1 MARFVLALTSA
12 VALVVPA
19 SAFGV
24 GASPLPLIRA
34 AASVGIADGVTDGV
48 SRQSLLQLP
57 RRPAMPQ
64 ASRAGAPTSALW
76 GRKAKDDAA
85 PSDAV
90 AEIPPLDDRPPR
102 KVALLVEP
110 TPFTHVSGYSNRFKE
125 MLKFLKKGGDD
136 AEVITP
142 DDSPDRPS
150 HFLGCPITYVPG
162 FRLIFYKQVQ
172 LTLDFGLRAWRRLR
186 DRRPNLIHAV
196 APGFFVLPG
205 ILYAKLLRIPLVIS
219 YHTHLPHYAGRYVP
233 IPGLRELCVKLAEW
247 YLPCMLNWGDLTL
260 ATSPQLQQQLRDL
273 GCRNVDVWRKG
284 IDTEVFSPAWN
295 TSNEEMRYRMSGGE
309 PHRPLLVHVGRLG
322 AEKNI
327 GLIRGVLE
335 RIPEARLAIV
345 GKGPFQ
351 PELEEIFAGTDTV
364 FMGMMTGEDLSR
376 AYAAGDVFVMPS
388 ESETLGFVVL
398 EAMASAVPPVA
409 ARAGGIPNLVRDG
422 ETGCLFAPGDVEDFT
437 AKVRRLLDD
446 KAYRRRMS
454 EAGREETLKWNWQ
467 AATSVLRNVQYT
479 RAEDR
484 FHARQRVKAE
494 RWERW
499 FGWLPGVG
507 KAAAAPPPPRP
518 ASA

>member
-1 MARFVLALTSA
+1 
-12 VALVVPA
+12 
-19 SAFGV
+19 
-24 GASPLPLIRA
+24 
-34 AASVGIADGVTDGV
+34 
-48 SRQSLLQLP
+48 
-57 RRPAMPQ
+57 MPQ
-64 ASRAGAPTSALW
+64 APRAGAPTSALR

-327 GLIRGVLE
+327 AIRGVLE
-335 RIPEARLAIV
+335 RSRGAPRDRRQGPLPARARGDLRRHRHSLHGHDDGGPLARVRGGRRLRDAVGVGDARLRRAR
-345 GKGPFQ
+345 G
-351 PELEEIFAGTDTV
+351 D
-364 FMGMMTGEDLSR
+364 GER
-376 AYAAGDVFVMPS
+376 G
-388 ESETLGFVVL
+388 
-398 EAMASAVPPVA
+398 A
-409 ARAGGIPNLVRDG
+409 ARRRARRRHPQPRPRRRDG
-422 ETGCLFAPGDVEDFT
+422 VPS
-437 AKVRRLLDD
+437 RR
-446 KAYRRRMS
+446 ATWRTSPQRCAASSTTRPTVAVS

-467 AATSVLRNVQYT
+467 AATSALRNVQYT
-479 RAEDR
+479 RGDGP
-484 FHARQRVKAE
+484 ARGSALRE
-494 RWERW
+494 R
-499 FGWLPGVG
+499 
-507 KAAAAPPPPRP
+507 
-518 ASA
+518 